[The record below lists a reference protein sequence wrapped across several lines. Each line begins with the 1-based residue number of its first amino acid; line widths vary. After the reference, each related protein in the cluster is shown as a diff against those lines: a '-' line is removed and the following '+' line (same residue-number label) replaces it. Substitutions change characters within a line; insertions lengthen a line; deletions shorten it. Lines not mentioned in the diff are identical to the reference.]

1 MRLRRGRC
9 GASFCLTFGFLAGGG
24 FRLASALDSASLSA
38 LDSALLS
45 VLDSALDSALL
56 SDSDSALELPD
67 DVLDDADDELLV
79 LWEELP
85 ELAEEDEEDVL
96 PEEPAWDED
105 ELLVEPDSLVT
116 PLPMVMVRV
125 LLLTLQSL

>member
-1 MRLRRGRC
+1 ML
-9 GASFCLTFGFLAGGG
+9 SD
-24 FRLASALDSASLSA
+24 LDSASLSA

-85 ELAEEDEEDVL
+85 ELAEEEDVV

>member
-1 MRLRRGRC
+1 MVSALG
-9 GASFCLTFGFLAGGG
+9 
-24 FRLASALDSASLSA
+24 SALDSASLSA
-38 LDSALLS
+38 LDSAL
-45 VLDSALDSALL
+45 DSALL
-56 SDSDSALELPD
+56 SDSGSALELPD
-67 DVLDDADDELLV
+67 GVLDDADDELLV

-85 ELAEEDEEDVL
+85 ELAEEEDVL

>member
-1 MRLRRGRC
+1 MVSALG
-9 GASFCLTFGFLAGGG
+9 
-24 FRLASALDSASLSA
+24 SALDSASL
-38 LDSALLS
+38 
-45 VLDSALDSALL
+45 SALL

-85 ELAEEDEEDVL
+85 ELAEEEDVL
-96 PEEPAWDED
+96 PEGPAWDED
-105 ELLVEPDSLVT
+105 GLLVEPDSLVT

>member
-1 MRLRRGRC
+1 M
-9 GASFCLTFGFLAGGG
+9 
-24 FRLASALDSASLSA
+24 LSA
-38 LDSALLS
+38 LDSAFDS
-45 VLDSALDSALL
+45 EAASDLDSGLL
-56 SDSDSALELPD
+56 SDSGSALELPD
-67 DVLDDADDELLV
+67 AVPDDADDELLV

>member
-1 MRLRRGRC
+1 MV
-9 GASFCLTFGFLAGGG
+9 
-24 FRLASALDSASLSA
+24 SALDSEAASD
-38 LDSALLS
+38 LDSAF
-45 VLDSALDSALL
+45 DSALGSEADSDLDSALL
-56 SDSDSALELPD
+56 SDSGSALELP
-67 DVLDDADDELLV
+67 DDELLV
-79 LWEELP
+79 LWEEPP
-85 ELAEEDEEDVL
+85 ELAEEEDVL

>member
-1 MRLRRGRC
+1 M
-9 GASFCLTFGFLAGGG
+9 
-24 FRLASALDSASLSA
+24 ASALDSVF
-38 LDSALLS
+38 DSALGS
-45 VLDSALDSALL
+45 EADSDLASALL

-67 DVLDDADDELLV
+67 AVLDDADDELLV

-85 ELAEEDEEDVL
+85 EFAEEDEEDVL

>member
-1 MRLRRGRC
+1 MVSALG
-9 GASFCLTFGFLAGGG
+9 
-24 FRLASALDSASLSA
+24 SALDSASL
-38 LDSALLS
+38 
-45 VLDSALDSALL
+45 SALL

-67 DVLDDADDELLV
+67 AVPDDADDELLV

-85 ELAEEDEEDVL
+85 ELAEEEDVL

>member
-1 MRLRRGRC
+1 M
-9 GASFCLTFGFLAGGG
+9 LAETSD
-24 FRLASALDSASLSA
+24 LLSA
-38 LDSALLS
+38 LDSAF
-45 VLDSALDSALL
+45 DSALGSEAASDLDSGLL
-56 SDSDSALELPD
+56 SDSGSALELPD

>member
-9 GASFCLTFGFLAGGG
+9 GASFCLAFGFLAGGG
-24 FRLASALDSASLSA
+24 FRLALGLGLRFGLSA
-38 LDSALLS
+38 LDLLRLGLGLS
-45 VLDSALDSALL
+45 LDSLAFGLRLCLGA
-56 SDSDSALELPD
+56 AGRTVP
-67 DVLDDADDELLV
+67 DDADDELLV

-85 ELAEEDEEDVL
+85 ELAEEEDVL

>member
-1 MRLRRGRC
+1 MVSALG
-9 GASFCLTFGFLAGGG
+9 
-24 FRLASALDSASLSA
+24 SALDSASL
-38 LDSALLS
+38 
-45 VLDSALDSALL
+45 SALL

-85 ELAEEDEEDVL
+85 ELAEEEDVL

>member
-1 MRLRRGRC
+1 M
-9 GASFCLTFGFLAGGG
+9 
-24 FRLASALDSASLSA
+24 LSA
-38 LDSALLS
+38 LDSALGS
-45 VLDSALDSALL
+45 EAASDLDSGLL
-56 SDSDSALELPD
+56 SDSGSALELPD
-67 DVLDDADDELLV
+67 AVPDDADDELLV
-79 LWEELP
+79 LLEELP

-105 ELLVEPDSLVT
+105 KLLVEPDSLVT